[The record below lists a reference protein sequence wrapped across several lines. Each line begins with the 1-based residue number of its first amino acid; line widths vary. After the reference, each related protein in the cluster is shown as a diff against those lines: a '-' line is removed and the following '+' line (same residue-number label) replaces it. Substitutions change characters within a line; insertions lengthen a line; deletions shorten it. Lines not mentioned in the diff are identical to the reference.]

1 MQDDP
6 QSNKSTPP
14 ARRISDLYLCGFLK
28 ARGLNFTRIEREQYG
43 RRVFFIFENSP
54 RLDELT
60 RAFYNDDP
68 IGALTFKGILKNL
81 KEIIYAESE
90 R

>member
-1 MQDDP
+1 MKDDP
-6 QSNKSTPP
+6 QSNKSNPSTW
-14 ARRISDLYLCGFLK
+14 RTSDLYLCGFLK
-28 ARGLNFTRIEREQYG
+28 ARGLNFIRIEHEPNG
-43 RRVFFIFENSP
+43 RRVFFLFENSP

-60 RAFYNDDP
+60 RAFYNDEP
-68 IGALTFKGILKNL
+68 IGALTYKGIIKNL